1 MIVHSKA
8 IIRSVMTSPF
18 LTRLQV
24 WLSSSPFL
32 QRQQDRGREAMIWA
46 TCLFPSTWNANGSM
60 HATRSPYPGIK
71 SKTRLN
77 AHRVHRNSTAPAEDE
92 EGDAARSS
100 LRQDA
105 QPLLLVAAEAV
116 LSV

>member
-1 MIVHSKA
+1 
-8 IIRSVMTSPF
+8 MTSP
-18 LTRLQV
+18 
-24 WLSSSPFL
+24 LSDAAAGVAFAFFPFL

-46 TCLFPSTWNANGSM
+46 ICLFPSTWNANGSM
-60 HATRSPYPGIK
+60 HATRPAYPGRK

-116 LSV
+116 FVCLVSSV

>member
-46 TCLFPSTWNANGSM
+46 IICLFPSTWDANGSM
-60 HATRSPYPGIK
+60 HGNKATLPLEKKQNEAQCASRSPQEH
-71 SKTRLN
+71 T
-77 AHRVHRNSTAPAEDE
+77 TPAE
-92 EGDAARSS
+92 EGGRSSFS

-105 QPLLLVAAEAV
+105 QLLVANA
-116 LSV
+116 